1 MGAVRGERV
10 EALVAAVGRRAQPYG
25 GIGNGP
31 ERADALRSEDLFL
44 EVRPRCRETEHSQIR
59 QEAVAGEVIDVGV
72 DKVPP
77 GGLRPVVALET
88 YGTVQRVE
96 RQTGPRRGIWNRCH
110 GWNGRFHLAN
120 GFIVPFGALASGYPA
135 CRRRR

>member
-1 MGAVRGERV
+1 MSNRLLPYDTIIKANKLPQRLILGSETASTVSSRGV
-10 EALVAAVGRRAQPYG
+10 YKFPV
-25 GIGNGP
+25 
-31 ERADALRSEDLFL
+31 
-44 EVRPRCRETEHSQIR
+44 
-59 QEAVAGEVIDVGV
+59 VGV